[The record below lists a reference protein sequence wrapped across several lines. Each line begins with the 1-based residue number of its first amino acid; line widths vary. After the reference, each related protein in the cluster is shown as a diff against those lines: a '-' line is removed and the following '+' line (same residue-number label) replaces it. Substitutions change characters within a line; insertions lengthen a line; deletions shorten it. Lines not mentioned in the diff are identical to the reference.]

1 LLAHTIAEE
10 TRHAIL
16 FKRGSDDERQVFQR
30 LAGPYRRE
38 LKLHCYR
45 MVGSLQ
51 EAEDLVQESYLRA
64 WRSRAE
70 FDGSGSFR
78 GWLYR
83 IATNACLNILAS
95 RRRLRRVLPD
105 ALGPS
110 AQGKPSPEPANEIA
124 WLEPYPDEEIDHL
137 PDAAPGPDA
146 RYETREAVRLAF
158 VAAIQLLPPRQRA
171 ALLLCD
177 VMGWSAEETA
187 RMLEASSASINSAL
201 QRARATLAKRFPKG
215 RLDVPGAPD
224 EAQRGLID
232 RYVRAWES
240 ADLDSFVALLRN
252 DVVYSMPPW
261 REWYQGRDEVRAFF
275 TWAWSHYGGFR
286 LVPIAAN
293 RQPAFAIYSRAKS
306 GGEWRAHTIQVVSMQ
321 DRAIAALTSFRDRRL
336 FEPFGLPAALPT

>member
-1 LLAHTIAEE
+1 MTETIAEDA
-10 TRHAIL
+10 RRAIL
-16 FKRGSDDERQVFQR
+16 FNRGSEDERQVFER
-30 LAGPYRRE
+30 IAEPYRRE

-45 MVGSLQ
+45 MLGSLHD
-51 EAEDLVQESYLRA
+51 AEDLVQETYLRG

-83 IATNACLNILAS
+83 IATNACLNVLVS

-105 ALGPS
+105 ALGPA
-110 AQGKPSPEPANEIA
+110 AQGKPSPEPASEIA
-124 WLEPYPDEEIDHL
+124 WLEPYPDDEIDRL

-158 VAAIQLLPPRQRA
+158 VAAIQHLPPRQRA

-177 VMGWSAEETA
+177 VMGWSAQETA
-187 RMLEASSASINSAL
+187 QMLEASSASTNSAL
-201 QRARATLAKRFPKG
+201 QRARATLAKRFPEG
-215 RLDVPGAPD
+215 RTDVPATPD

-232 RYVRAWES
+232 RYVRAWEN
-240 ADLDSFVALLRN
+240 ADLDSFVALLRE

-261 REWYQGRDEVRAFF
+261 REWYRGRDEVGTFF
-275 TWAWSHYGGFR
+275 AWAWSHYGGFR
-286 LVPIAAN
+286 LAAIAAN

-306 GGEWRAHTIQVVSMQ
+306 GGEWRAHTIQVMTMQ
-321 DRAIAALTSFRDRRL
+321 DGAIAALTSFRDRRL
-336 FEPFGLPAALPT
+336 FEAFGLPMSLTT